1 MGSAWLGPESE
12 SSFAWSTCPSAS
24 LAFGDR
30 APKQITTPEYA
41 FAANYG
47 YHLDAGAFAQLL
59 TQHGVEQLGVRHH
72 RLILERHCFLSQVR
86 LKRSLPKAESAY
98 KPTSTSIAQAPV
110 R

>member
-1 MGSAWLGPESE
+1 MTGIGTFTRLRLPCEKAYRHGVSMARPRGE

-72 RLILERHCFLSQVR
+72 RLDIKETLLSQSR
-86 LKRSLPKAESAY
+86 FD
-98 KPTSTSIAQAPV
+98 
-110 R
+110 